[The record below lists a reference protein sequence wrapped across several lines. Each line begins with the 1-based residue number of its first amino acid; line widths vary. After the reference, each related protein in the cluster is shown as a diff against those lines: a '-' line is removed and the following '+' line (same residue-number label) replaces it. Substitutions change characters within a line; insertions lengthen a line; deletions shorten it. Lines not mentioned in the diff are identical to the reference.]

1 MKPLTVGTTIID
13 LTVTSEDETEVEYL
27 QMGPQFV
34 EIKEGTKMS
43 DLAVPS
49 EGETVDE
56 HLAGC
61 SSEFNQVDRYLTLSD
76 KEVHIRMYQQYQEE
90 AMLIKNKDIQKRVRK
105 ENAKAFD
112 AWMKD
117 YNQKSNMDC

>member
-1 MKPLTVGTTIID
+1 MGTTIID

>member
-1 MKPLTVGTTIID
+1 VGTTIID
-13 LTVTSEDETEVEYL
+13 LTVTTDDETEVEHL

-34 EIKEGTKMS
+34 AIKEGTKMS
-43 DLAVPS
+43 YLAVPS
-49 EGETVDE
+49 EGETADE
-56 HLAGC
+56 HLARC
-61 SSEFNQVDRYLTLSD
+61 SSEFNQVDKYLTLSD
-76 KEVHIRMYQQYQEE
+76 KEVHIRMYHKYQEE